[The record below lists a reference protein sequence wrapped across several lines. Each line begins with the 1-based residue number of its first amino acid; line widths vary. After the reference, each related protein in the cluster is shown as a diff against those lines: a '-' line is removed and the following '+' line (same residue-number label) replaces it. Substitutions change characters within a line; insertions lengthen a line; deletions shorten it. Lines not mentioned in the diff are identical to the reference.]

1 MNETIDEIPLEP
13 RRRSLFTPREML
25 VIVAVSLAITT
36 GLMPFIG

>member
-1 MNETIDEIPLEP
+1 MEP
-13 RRRSLFTPREML
+13 RRPPLFTLREAA